1 VRARETLNLAA
12 RCRLVA
18 GAVVFDLYG
27 VLLDPEVMRREYH
40 RRVAAILQ
48 REYGGTVEAW
58 LRAHDIAYREYVAAV
73 TRPGFFRDRPHRDA
87 LREAEVTHLRA
98 MFREA
103 GKRPPEGDPF
113 ALSEAL
119 DEIVLTGIH
128 AAYPETARVLGEVR
142 GMGFEVDIATNA
154 SLTSARAALRGSDLH
169 REVHSLVTA
178 DLVGLRKDSA
188 EFWRD
193 GFQALRRDP
202 WDCVVVDDEPASL
215 RPAIRVGA
223 QGVWVNR
230 AGDVPGGLH
239 FPVVSTLGSLRGLPD
254 VLRQLR

>member
-1 VRARETLNLAA
+1 MRARETLNLAA

-27 VLLDPEVMRREYH
+27 VLLDPEVVRREYH

-58 LRAHDIAYREYVAAV
+58 LRAHDVAYREYVATV
-73 TRPGFFRDRPHRDA
+73 TRPGFFRDRPYRDA
-87 LREAEVTHLRA
+87 LREAEIGHLRT

-103 GKRPPEGDPF
+103 GKRPPEGDLF

-142 GMGFEVDIATNA
+142 GKCGAAGIEETVLQGETATREGGGRR
-154 SLTSARAALRGSDLH
+154 RACPRL
-169 REVHSLVTA
+169 
-178 DLVGLRKDSA
+178 
-188 EFWRD
+188 
-193 GFQALRRDP
+193 Q
-202 WDCVVVDDEPASL
+202 EPAPLFVHRISAGYDSESGKNRSCNRIL
-215 RPAIRVGA
+215 DGRTGGRGIELPL
-223 QGVWVNR
+223 WV
-230 AGDVPGGLH
+230 PI
-239 FPVVSTLGSLRGLPD
+239 
-254 VLRQLR
+254 